1 MFQTD
6 ENTGKK
12 ETVPGFYN
20 QVHTDFAPLASH
32 SPKQR
37 CASNVVPKLSTLRSY
52 ECHAQ
57 CCWQSKATARQSVLN
72 THTHTHTHT
81 HTQKKKKKKKQRK
94 RFSSSWQKVE
104 ADTFPRASWQ
114 RKPLFVSFFFCYSF
128 EEESLP
134 FPFLQLHFPFFAFLI
149 SKWAE
154 LQLGQNCFR
163 DRREGWRREET
174 DGDGDGARGEVNKK
188 EELKECGWSGGGGGG
203 GGGN

>member
-1 MFQTD
+1 MKILEKKKQFLVFIIRSTQTSLHSLHTRQSKGALQMSYQNFQHSEVTSAMP
-6 ENTGKK
+6 NAAG
-12 ETVPGFYN
+12 
-20 QVHTDFAPLASH
+20 
-32 SPKQR
+32 SPKQPLVNLF
-37 CASNVVPKLSTLRSY
+37 S
-52 ECHAQ
+52 
-57 CCWQSKATARQSVLN
+57 
-72 THTHTHTHT
+72 THTHT

-203 GGGN
+203 GGGGN